1 MGSGLLG
8 LFVFRFH
15 SVFIVVSIFGL
26 LFRSQLPSLP
36 PSDPAERAIWCESV
50 GDLNAVQHAGN
61 AGGEVV
67 AARLGI
73 MLRECGIVLR
83 GAGLCVCSQ

>member
-1 MGSGLLG
+1 M
-8 LFVFRFH
+8 FRFH
-15 SVFIVVSIFGL
+15 AALILVSIVGL
-26 LFRSQLPSLP
+26 VFRLQWPSLAT
-36 PSDPAERAIWCESV
+36 SDPAESVVWCESV